1 MAKEG
6 NDFNAS
12 VSALLKGLEQFVC
25 SKTVVGEPVK
35 INDAVILPLVDMK
48 FGVGAGA
55 FEGEKKNNAAGG
67 LGASV
72 NPCAVLV
79 IQNGM
84 TKVVNVK
91 NQDLTSKVL
100 DMVPDI
106 VNRFTSRGASQ
117 SDPEVD
123 EAVSDILNGDK
134 EQEKQEKEE

>member
-1 MAKEG
+1 M
-6 NDFNAS
+6 
-12 VSALLKGLEQFVC
+12 
-25 SKTVVGEPVK
+25 VGEPVK

-134 EQEKQEKEE
+134 EQEKQEKED

>member
-6 NDFNAS
+6 NDFNSS
-12 VSALLKGLEQFVC
+12 VGALLKGLEQFVC

-55 FEGEKKNNAAGG
+55 FEGEKKNNTAGG
-67 LGASV
+67 LGATV

-91 NQDLTSKVL
+91 NQDLTSRVL

-106 VNRFTSRGASQ
+106 VNRFTSKGGQKVDA
-117 SDPEVD
+117 EVD
-123 EAVSDILNGDK
+123 EAVSDILNP
-134 EQEKQEKEE
+134 EKKEE